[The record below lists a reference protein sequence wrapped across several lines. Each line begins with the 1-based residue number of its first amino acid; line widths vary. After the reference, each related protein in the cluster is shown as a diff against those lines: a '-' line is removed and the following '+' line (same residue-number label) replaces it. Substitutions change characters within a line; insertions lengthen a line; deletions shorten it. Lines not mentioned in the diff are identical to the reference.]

1 MASVRPLLTRV
12 VAPLAAAAA
21 LIVLAWLALESDVAS
36 WGDLALVLALALAPA
51 LVVLLTRWWWAGVP
65 VLLVGFIP
73 AAAVTLGVSL
83 TNMRP
88 GDRDFFGPAWDAVVT
103 GLQDFYELQLPFDPA
118 AHPESA
124 GLVLIAIYGF
134 VAACGLLLAAGRPLL
149 AGVALVI
156 GVGWPV
162 TPAAAAGA
170 IAPLRVGALV
180 LAALLALLFLTRG
193 DRRPLRG
200 LAQAGVLGALVVLV
214 AVGASTSGAVAKDA
228 FLGWTKWDPYNAP
241 TEPVGV
247 RYVWTSNYR
256 GITFP
261 EEETVVLRIKAPERS
276 LYWRATTLD
285 EYTGVGWSE
294 DLDPGPPM
302 PAEQL
307 LEPPGDPLLPAAA
320 LEERNW
326 TRQDVTVVGLADTH
340 LIAAAQPVR
349 WRTAGQGPVRYSPGG
364 IVLAPQGLKRDQT
377 YTVWSYSPQVKPREL
392 AGLEADYP
400 AEAQRYLEVVPDIR
414 FPEFGVEN
422 RNEIVQ
428 ALFDER
434 ANDALLAQYEGVYR
448 QALQVAGEAASPY
461 LVAASLEAWLR
472 SEGGFRYEEKPVQA
486 IGAEAPLVDFLLR
499 SREGYCQHFAGAM
512 AVMLRLLGVPS
523 RVAVGFTS
531 GEYDER
537 LAEYTVTDHNA
548 HAWVEVYFPGKGW
561 LPFDPTPGR
570 GELGAAYST
579 ASNQFPT
586 GLGSRDA
593 LGVGPDAL
601 SAILRQRLE
610 GVEGGPSAP
619 GEAVPLD
626 GSSSAAG
633 EDGGIGVAGLV
644 FIVLGAALVLLLAGK
659 AVRRALRFRS
669 HDPRRIAS
677 ACRRDLA
684 AFLADQGI
692 SVSDSATLDEV
703 GAFVEREFRVN
714 AVPFVRAADAARFG
728 PPGGTTGAARLARR
742 ELKTLL
748 GSVRRQLGTTSRV
761 RGALRL
767 RSLTV

>member
-1 MASVRPLLTRV
+1 LASVPQLLARV

-21 LIVLAWLALESDVAS
+21 LIAVAWLSLEGDVAS
-36 WGDLALVLALALAPA
+36 WGDLALVLALALAPVLA
-51 LVVLLTRWWWAGVP
+51 VVLSRRWWVGVL

-73 AAAVTLGVSL
+73 AAAVTLGVPL
-83 TNMRP
+83 TRMRP
-88 GDRDFFGPAWDAVVT
+88 GDPDFFGPAWDAVVA
-103 GLQDFYELQLPFDPA
+103 GLQDFYELQLPFDPGL
-118 AHPESA
+118 HPESA

-134 VAACGLLLAAGRPLL
+134 VAACGVLLAAGRPLL
-149 AGVALVI
+149 AAITLVI

-170 IAPLRVGALV
+170 IGPLTVGALV
-180 LAALLALLFLTRG
+180 LAALLAFLFLTRT

-200 LAQAGVLGALVVLV
+200 LAPAGVLGALVVLV

-276 LYWRATTLD
+276 FYWRATTLD
-285 EYTGVGWSE
+285 EYTGVGWRE
-294 DLDPGPPM
+294 ALDPGPPV
-302 PAEQL
+302 PAQEL
-307 LEPPGDPLLPAAA
+307 LRPPVDPLLPGAAR
-320 LEERNW
+320 EQRNW
-326 TRQDVTVVGLADTH
+326 TRQDVTVLGLADTH

-349 WRTAGQGPVRYSPGG
+349 WSAIGQGPLQYASGG
-364 IVLAPQGLKRDQT
+364 VVLAPQGLKRDQT
-377 YTVWSYSPQVKPREL
+377 YTVWSYAPRVRPKEL
-392 AGLEADYP
+392 AALEADYP
-400 AEAQRYLEVVPDIR
+400 PEVLRYLEVVPDVR

-422 RNEIVQ
+422 RDEIVE
-428 ALFDER
+428 ALFDGR
-434 ANDALLAQYEGVYR
+434 ADDALLAQYEPVYR
-448 QALQVAGEAASPY
+448 EAREVAGEAASPY
-461 LVAASLEAWLR
+461 LAAVSVEAWLR
-472 SEGGFRYEEKPVQA
+472 TEGGFRYEEKPVQA
-486 IGAEAPLVDFLLR
+486 LGAEPPLVDFVLR

-512 AVMLRLLGVPS
+512 AVMLRLLGIPS

-531 GEYDER
+531 GDYDER
-537 LAEYTVTDHNA
+537 LGEYTVTDHNA

-579 ASNQFPT
+579 ASTQFPT
-586 GLGSRDA
+586 GVGSRNA

-619 GEAVPLD
+619 GGAGATA
-626 GSSSAAG
+626 GSSAVDEG
-633 EDGGIGVAGLV
+633 GGIGVPALV
-644 FIVLGAALVLLLAGK
+644 FIVLAAAIALLLGGK

-677 ACRRDLA
+677 ACRRDLV
-684 AFLADQGI
+684 AFLADQGVT
-692 SVSDSATLDEV
+692 VSESATLEEV

-714 AVPFVRAADAARFG
+714 AMPFVRAAEAARFG
-728 PPGGTTGAARLARR
+728 PPAEASDAARRARR

-748 GSVRRQLGTTSRV
+748 GSLRRQLGTASRV